1 MWAESYRLFNHGS
14 IRDRVMTTPGLFWLP
29 QISSSVP
36 AIYWGPP
43 SETIIT
49 AASSYASYSPDETI
63 AYVADGTT
71 TNIIRLNTG
80 NGTHVNV
87 TLPVSNSYGSSG
99 TFTPDGLYLFIE
111 YSGGVLK
118 HNILNGS
125 ITNIATG
132 HNYQGTG
139 GFISPD
145 GQYIF
150 FPQTGGNGLT
160 RIVIGNNS
168 ILDIPLVLPQG
179 FGVSF
184 SPDSRWLYVY
194 HNHGNFTKVDVRTGA
209 TTNLSVG
216 VDAYSSYGGVFSP
229 DNSIFHISF
238 ADRTNLYKFNTT
250 TDALTTTSIGT
261 QSGYI
266 YATPDGSSIIIPRP
280 SYGLTIYDIA
290 TTAVINIPTNSG
302 VSGGGFGLFSTD
314 FAYFYQFGYSLVSKV
329 NLTTHAVTELNIGG
343 DVNYGVYDSVINKN
357 GDFLYLLKSEPSDKR
372 IVKIATSTSSINSS
386 NLGDPSGSKMSLSAD
401 ESVVVVPRDNDILRI
416 EASNLSLHQS
426 ANSAFAYFDESNFS
440 WNDAYLYTSS
450 ANSGFSR
457 IDRPRPP
464 KANIYYGPPSESI
477 PLGGYPSITYSADKS
492 VAFITDGTVNLTRID
507 MNAGTHT
514 TIILPAA
521 VSNNGVYTADER
533 FLFLP
538 YSGGVIKLNTWDNT
552 SVIIPALYSPSR
564 IVLSPNGLYLLI
576 NNNSPA
582 YVLTKI
588 NVATSVVSYISL
600 GATHSAYSD
609 NWWIS
614 PNSLYCY
621 VFNPYNFSYG
631 AAFFT
636 KVDVEAETAASFAI
650 SGAGSPNGC
659 SLVFKPDSSAFY
671 CTYPNQH
678 VIQKIDIASNSIIST
693 IEMGGASIN
702 NYLLTSTS
710 DGSILFA
717 PHNTGV
723 ARLVTAT
730 DTLTTI
736 SVTTIGTRGVLSWND
751 AYFYLYGTTT
761 VTKIDVQTS
770 ATVNITIGGSSSYGI
785 YTSVFSID
793 NNYLFVLKQGSSV
806 GRLAKIKLSDNTVTA
821 INTTDYNPYSLAIS
835 PDQSLVMVTQNDSI
849 LRVVISTM
857 ATNIITATGLN
868 YSPQAFSQA
877 DTYLYAL
884 NYSGNVYKID
894 R

>member
-1 MWAESYRLFNHGS
+1 
-14 IRDRVMTTPGLFWLP
+14 MTTPGLFWLP
-29 QISSSVP
+29 RVSDSAPS
-36 AIYWGPP
+36 IYWGPP
-43 SETIIT
+43 SEIIT
-49 AASSYASYSPDETI
+49 TAAYPYVSYSPDETV
-63 AYVADGTT
+63 AYVADGTNA
-71 TNIIRLNTG
+71 NIIRLNPG
-80 NGTHVNV
+80 NGTHTNV
-87 TLPVSNSYGSSG
+87 ALPVSNSYGSSG

-111 YSGGVLK
+111 YSGGILK
-118 HNILNGS
+118 HNTLNGS
-125 ITNIATG
+125 VTNIVTG
-132 HNYQGTG
+132 HNYQGVG

-150 FPQTGGNGLT
+150 FPQSDVYGLT
-160 RIVIGNNS
+160 RITIGNNS
-168 ILDIPLVLPQG
+168 ILNISLVLQQG

-194 HNHGNFTKVDVRTGA
+194 HNHGNFTKIDVRTGA
-209 TTNLSVG
+209 TTNLSIG

-229 DNSIFHISF
+229 DNSIFHVSF
-238 ADRTNLYKFNTT
+238 ADRTYLYKFNTT
-250 TDALTTTSIGT
+250 TDALTTTSVGT

-280 SYGLTIYDIA
+280 SYGLTIYNIA
-290 TTAVINIPTNSG
+290 TTATVNIPTNSG

-314 FAYFYQFGYSLVSKV
+314 FTYFYQIGYSLVSKV
-329 NLTTHAVTELNIGG
+329 NLATSAVTELNIGG
-343 DVNYGVYDSVINKN
+343 NINYGVYDSIINKN
-357 GDFLYLLKSEPSDKR
+357 GDFLYLLKSEPSDRR
-372 IVKIATSTSSINSS
+372 IVKIATSTSSVSS
-386 NLGDPSGSKMSLSAD
+386 TNLGDPSGAKLSLSAD
-401 ESVVVVPRDNDILRI
+401 ESVVIVPRDNDILRV
-416 EASNLSLHQS
+416 ETSTLSLHQS
-426 ANSAFAYFDESNFS
+426 ANSAFASYGDSNFS
-440 WNDAYLYTSS
+440 WNDAYLYTP
-450 ANSGFSR
+450 ANDGFNR

-477 PLGGYPSITYSADKS
+477 ALGGYPSVTYSADKS
-492 VAFITDGTVNLTRID
+492 VAFIADGTVNLTRID

-514 TIILPAA
+514 IIVLPVAI
-521 VSNNGVYTADER
+521 SNSGVYTSDER

-538 YSGGVIKLNTWDNT
+538 YSGGVVKLNTWDNT
-552 SVIIPALYSPSR
+552 SVLIPALYSPSR

-576 NNNSPA
+576 NNSSPA

-588 NVATSVVSYISL
+588 NIATSVVSYIGL
-600 GATHSAYSD
+600 GSSHTAYSD
-609 NWWIS
+609 NWWVS

-621 VFNPYNFSYG
+621 VFNPYSFTYG

-636 KVDVEAETAASFAI
+636 KVDIEAETAASFAI
-650 SGAGSPNGC
+650 SSAGSPNGC

-678 VIQKIDIASNSIIST
+678 VIQKIDIATNAIVNT
-693 IEMGGASIN
+693 IDMGGASIN
-702 NYLLTSTS
+702 NYVLTSTS

-723 ARLVTAT
+723 ARLVTST

-736 SVTTIGTRGVLSWND
+736 SVTTTGTRGVLSWND

-770 ATVNITIGGSSSYGI
+770 ATTNITIGGSASYSI
-785 YTSVFSID
+785 YASAFSID
-793 NNYLFVLKQGSSV
+793 NNYLFILKQGSSV
-806 GRLAKIKLSDNTVTA
+806 GRLAKIKLSDNTVTG

-857 ATNIITATGLN
+857 ATSLISATGLY

-884 NYSGNVYKID
+884 NYSGNLYKID